1 MEIETKI
8 RYISSSSSKLLLIG
22 FRLFLYYVFILT
34 LDHLQ
39 RLFVEMVQMAR
50 RPFSSVQVE
59 MNPINVPEEDVA
71 TIAVSDALG
80 RRKKVH
86 RIFEQ

>member
-1 MEIETKI
+1 MSV
-8 RYISSSSSKLLLIG
+8 YS
-22 FRLFLYYVFILT
+22 
-34 LDHLQ
+34 Q

-59 MNPINVPEEDVA
+59 MNPINVPEENVA

-80 RRKKVH
+80 RRKKVNH
-86 RIFEQ
+86 MFSSSDDFFQLSRELKN

>member
-1 MEIETKI
+1 MSV
-8 RYISSSSSKLLLIG
+8 YS
-22 FRLFLYYVFILT
+22 
-34 LDHLQ
+34 Q

-59 MNPINVPEEDVA
+59 MNPINVPEENVA

-80 RRKKVH
+80 RRKKVNH
-86 RIFEQ
+86 MSSSSIIDDFFQLFSLS

>member
-1 MEIETKI
+1 
-8 RYISSSSSKLLLIG
+8 
-22 FRLFLYYVFILT
+22 
-34 LDHLQ
+34 
-39 RLFVEMVQMAR
+39 MVQMAR

-80 RRKKVH
+80 RRKKVR
-86 RIFEQ
+86 RIFEQWYARVG